1 MMNAAKVGP
10 SKIPRGIQGK
20 EDTGKGRRP
29 TPSSERYHGLHM
41 IHEKAKAMT
50 KKEVSGYRTSKL
62 PWGEAGCLEASS
74 MVMMMLAS
82 LKLCYML
89 SKCACIRHLRPA
101 RERLPLF
108 TQSPRETV
116 RKAS

>member
-1 MMNAAKVGP
+1 
-10 SKIPRGIQGK
+10 
-20 EDTGKGRRP
+20 
-29 TPSSERYHGLHM
+29 M

-108 TQSPRETV
+108 TNCRERLSEKPHERANLLTI
-116 RKAS
+116 RRLIAT